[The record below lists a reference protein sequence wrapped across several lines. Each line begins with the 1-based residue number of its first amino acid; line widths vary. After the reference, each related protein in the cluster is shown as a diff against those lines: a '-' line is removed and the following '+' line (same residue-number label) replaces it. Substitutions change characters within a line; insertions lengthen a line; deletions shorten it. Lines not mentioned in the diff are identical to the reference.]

1 MVPTTPVHPHLWNE
15 GLASCWTNNL
25 MGRVWTKKLV
35 SLGLATFIMEGKT
48 ETRDMTGLRHLL
60 RTFSPSW
67 RDRASFL
74 GRIDPMILVRSVHR
88 ILTSTFLCELL
99 HLSLHTN
106 MDCLTSSLL
115 TTFQAPRL
123 MPRSSRAIVIFTL
136 LKWNMGFLAK
146 YWGIF
151 RSASFTTEHHGPLF
165 KISGI
170 WIYLLL
176 NRIIFP
182 FLPFDIGIHI
192 RLTEKP
198 CPFCYFLL
206 QPSLYRWS

>member
-1 MVPTTPVHPHLWNE
+1 MLPTTPVHPHLWNE

-60 RTFSPSW
+60 RTFSPSLKGSSIFFGSN
-67 RDRASFL
+67 RPHDPGEICPSHTHFDL
-74 GRIDPMILVRSVHR
+74 LTRIIS
-88 ILTSTFLCELL
+88 
-99 HLSLHTN
+99 SLHTN

-115 TTFQAPRL
+115 TTFQAPQL

-136 LKWNMGFLAK
+136 FKWNMGFLAK

-151 RSASFTTEHHGPLF
+151 RSVSFTTEHYGPLNT
-165 KISGI
+165 SGI

-192 RLTEKP
+192 RSTEKP